1 MKVLLK
7 IVAVV
12 LVAIG
17 AFLVYAVI
25 HAMASAGGAKTG
37 VAIGYVAGAIILG
50 YVASR
55 LWRRSSRSN
64 TSAA

>member
-7 IVAVV
+7 LVAVV

-17 AFLVYAVI
+17 AFLIYAVI

-37 VAIGYVAGAIILG
+37 VAIGYVVGAIILG
-50 YVASR
+50 YVASW
-55 LWRRSSRSN
+55 LWRRSSRSK
-64 TSAA
+64 AAAA